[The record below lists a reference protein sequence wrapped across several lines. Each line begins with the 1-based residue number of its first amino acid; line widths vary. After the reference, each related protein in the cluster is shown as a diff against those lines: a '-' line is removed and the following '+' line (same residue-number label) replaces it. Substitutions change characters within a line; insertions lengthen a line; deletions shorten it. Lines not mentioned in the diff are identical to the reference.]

1 MPRRRLS
8 QSELKVWRKIAG
20 TVTPLEPKTKS
31 KTVKKEESLP
41 DLLSDKHHMDAP
53 VSRGSRKLTPPRVVP
68 KPSGPE
74 TKKQTGPAA
83 DRAGERRVR
92 RGRVEIEGSLDLHGY
107 TQDSAHM
114 ALQAF
119 VAFHRAQ
126 GARCVLV
133 ITGKGKAGQGV
144 IRKHFLD
151 WLNSPDVRAHVSS
164 YAQAH
169 QKHGGGGAFYV
180 FLKRPDK
187 RH

>member
-8 QSELKVWRKIAG
+8 QSELKVWRKVAG
-20 TVTPLEPKTKS
+20 TVTPLEPKAKS
-31 KTVKKEESLP
+31 KTVQKEETLSE
-41 DLLSDKHHMDAP
+41 LLGDKHHMDAP
-53 VSRGSRKLTPPRVVP
+53 VSRVSRKLSKRVAP
-68 KPSGPE
+68 KPSVSQ
-74 TKKQTGPAA
+74 TKKPNSPAA

-151 WLNSPDVRAHVSS
+151 WLNASDVRAHVSS